1 MVCNNDTKREIIKI
15 IKEKFID
22 KVRNDLANKN
32 IKNKTEKEIK
42 LIEICQDVNEIIFED
57 PYKEIV
63 YIYHKLKYIIRNN
76 IEDMELDDDKD
87 TNNHYVLPENIIDI
101 NVRILNDYI
110 KYKLKDSLIIF
121 NGIYLYI
128 LKEIY
133 FF

>member
-63 YIYHKLKYIIRNN
+63 YIYHKLKYT
-76 IEDMELDDDKD
+76 IEEKIKRMEWDDDKD

-110 KYKLKDSLIIF
+110 KYKLKDSLIISKF
-121 NGIYLYI
+121 
-128 LKEIY
+128 
-133 FF
+133 